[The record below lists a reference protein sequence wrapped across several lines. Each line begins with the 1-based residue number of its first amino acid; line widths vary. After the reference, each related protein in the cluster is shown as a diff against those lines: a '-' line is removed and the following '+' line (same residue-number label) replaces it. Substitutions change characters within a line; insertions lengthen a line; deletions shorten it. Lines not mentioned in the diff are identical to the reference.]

1 MTDVIGTEQ
10 VAKATAL
17 LQRYKTGKAALDKR
31 IVDNEL
37 WFRMQ
42 HWANYQNEMMEGK
55 PKPSSG
61 WLFNSIYREFSQYE
75 YDTDK
80 DGNFLPSV
88 PDAENH
94 TIDSVAYSLDRL
106 IFNKNEGA

>member
-42 HWANYQNEMMEGK
+42 H
-55 PKPSSG
+55 
-61 WLFNSIYREFSQYE
+61 L
-75 YDTDK
+75 
-80 DGNFLPSV
+80 
-88 PDAENH
+88 
-94 TIDSVAYSLDRL
+94 SL
-106 IFNKNEGA
+106 IHI

>member
-42 HWANYQNEMMEGK
+42 HWANYQNEMMEAAQT
-55 PKPSSG
+55 
-61 WLFNSIYREFSQYE
+61 FQR
-75 YDTDK
+75 
-80 DGNFLPSV
+80 
-88 PDAENH
+88 
-94 TIDSVAYSLDRL
+94 VAVQQHCQ
-106 IFNKNEGA
+106 

>member
-61 WLFNSIYREFSQYE
+61 WLFNSIANKHADAMDNYPEQIGRASCRERVCKQ
-75 YDTDK
+75 
-80 DGNFLPSV
+80 V
-88 PDAENH
+88 
-94 TIDSVAYSLDRL
+94 
-106 IFNKNEGA
+106 

>member
-61 WLFNSIYREFSQYE
+61 WLFNSIANKHADAMDNYPEPNVLPLLVLTASQPLASSRLS
-75 YDTDK
+75 
-80 DGNFLPSV
+80 GVSV
-88 PDAENH
+88 
-94 TIDSVAYSLDRL
+94 RL
-106 IFNKNEGA
+106 YAPPE

>member
-10 VAKATAL
+10 VTKATAL
-17 LQRYKTGKAALDKR
+17 LQRYKTGKTALDKR

-42 HWANYQNEMMEGK
+42 HWANYKNEMMEGK

-61 WLFNSIYREFSQYE
+61 WLFNSIANKHADAMDNR
-75 YDTDK
+75 DT
-80 DGNFLPSV
+80 
-88 PDAENH
+88 
-94 TIDSVAYSLDRL
+94 YQ
-106 IFNKNEGA
+106 

>member
-42 HWANYQNEMMEGK
+42 HWANS
-55 PKPSSG
+55 PSFNLNLQSVSPWRLNVVIPSG
-61 WLFNSIYREFSQYE
+61 SPVASLWLH
-75 YDTDK
+75 K
-80 DGNFLPSV
+80 V
-88 PDAENH
+88 
-94 TIDSVAYSLDRL
+94 
-106 IFNKNEGA
+106 

>member
-31 IVDNEL
+31 VVDNEL

-55 PKPSSG
+55 P
-61 WLFNSIYREFSQYE
+61 
-75 YDTDK
+75 
-80 DGNFLPSV
+80 
-88 PDAENH
+88 
-94 TIDSVAYSLDRL
+94 
-106 IFNKNEGA
+106 

>member
-42 HWANYQNEMMEGK
+42 HWANYQNETFPLRQKACLE
-55 PKPSSG
+55 P
-61 WLFNSIYREFSQYE
+61 YSQ
-75 YDTDK
+75 
-80 DGNFLPSV
+80 
-88 PDAENH
+88 
-94 TIDSVAYSLDRL
+94 
-106 IFNKNEGA
+106 